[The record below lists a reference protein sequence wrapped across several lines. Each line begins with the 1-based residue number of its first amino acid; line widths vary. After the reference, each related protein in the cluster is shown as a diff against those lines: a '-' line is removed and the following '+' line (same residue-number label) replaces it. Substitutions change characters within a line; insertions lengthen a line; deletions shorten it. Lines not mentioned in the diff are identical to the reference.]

1 MNNHIYRRWPW
12 VKKIISI
19 ILVGFIVIW
28 TYNLF
33 IDNIIFK
40 EKVEE
45 EPYRG
50 IIRIWDIQRS
60 DVSTGSMYPWLKDRI
75 RAFEKN
81 NPGVYIEFIQT
92 DMESIYDAIKGQTDE
107 EELPDII
114 PVDSNFLYFDLL
126 EPLDEYFNEKDI
138 DGFKHQVLKSVTYEE
153 KIVAVPVAMSTNVLY
168 INLDKFH
175 ERGVS
180 PPVNGS
186 WTYEEFVDTLKQLNY
201 DSDGDG
207 IIDEYGFI
215 SYVGEGCYNIWS
227 IILSDG
233 AEFINPKR
241 LEYNFYGEKAIK
253 GLERLVRLKEEKV
266 VPDTFGTLSQNEAW
280 EMFYKDRKAAAIIT
294 GAWANNFLDSL
305 HKSGEGFNYDIAS
318 FPTGDKNLPI
328 ILSDDIFS
336 YGVVKNE
343 DSKKTAMC
351 AKFLKFLTADSNQRS
366 LEKVGLFTV
375 KRGIDD
381 MYLDN
386 PKMKKIEESLVYTEY
401 IPFIDNKKRI
411 DEIVQR
417 EIFNAILGNK
427 SSSDAIEDAKL
438 EIDKLSNKN

>member
-1 MNNHIYRRWPW
+1 VR
-12 VKKIISI
+12 KIISI
-19 ILVGFIVIW
+19 ILVGFIIVW

-33 IDNIIFK
+33 IDKIIFK

-60 DVSTGSMYPWLKDRI
+60 DVSTGSMYPWLKDII
-75 RAFEKN
+75 RAFEKT
-81 NPGVYIEFIQT
+81 NPGVYVEFEQT
-92 DMESIYDAIKGQTDE
+92 DMESIYDAIKGKTDE

-114 PVDSNFLYFDLL
+114 PVDSNFLYFNLL
-126 EPLDEYFNEKDI
+126 EPLDEYFSEEDI
-138 DGFKHQVLKSVTYEE
+138 DDFKDQVIKSVTYKE
-153 KIVAVPVAMSTNVLY
+153 KIVAVPIAMGTNVLY

-180 PPVNGS
+180 PPVDGS
-186 WTYEEFVDTLKQLNY
+186 WTYEEFIDALKQLNY

-207 IIDEYGFI
+207 IIDEYGFV
-215 SYVGEGCYNIWS
+215 SYVGIGNYNIWS
-227 IILSDG
+227 ILLSDG

-253 GLERLVRLKEEKV
+253 GFDKLMRLKEEKV
-266 VPDTFGTLSQNEAW
+266 VPDSFGTLSQNEAW

-305 HKSGEGFNYDIAS
+305 HKSGEGFNYDIVS
-318 FPTGDKNLPI
+318 FPTGDKNLPT

-336 YGVVKNE
+336 YGVVKSG
-343 DSKKTAMC
+343 DPKKIAMC
-351 AKFLKFLTADSNQRS
+351 MKFLKFLTADGNQRS
-366 LEKVGLFTV
+366 LEKLGLFTV
-375 KRGIDD
+375 KKGIDD

-386 PKMKKIEESLVYTEY
+386 PRMKKIEDTLVYTEY
-401 IPFIDNKKRI
+401 IPFIDNKRKI
-411 DEIVQR
+411 DEILQR
-417 EIFNAILGNK
+417 EILNVILENK
-427 SSSDAIEDAKL
+427 SSSNAVEDAKL
-438 EIDKLSNKN
+438 EIDMLSNKN

>member
-1 MNNHIYRRWPW
+1 MR
-12 VKKIISI
+12 KIISI
-19 ILVGFIVIW
+19 ILVGFILVW

-126 EPLDEYFNEKDI
+126 EPLDEYFDEKDI
-138 DGFKHQVLKSVTYEE
+138 DGFKHQVLKTVTYEG

-175 ERGVS
+175 ERGVF

-186 WTYEEFVDTLKQLNY
+186 WTYDEFVDVLKQLNY

-207 IIDEYGFI
+207 TIDEYGFV
-215 SYVGEGCYNIWS
+215 SYVGEGNYNIWG
-227 IILSDG
+227 ILLSDG
-233 AEFINPKR
+233 AE
-241 LEYNFYGEKAIK
+241 
-253 GLERLVRLKEEKV
+253 
-266 VPDTFGTLSQNEAW
+266 
-280 EMFYKDRKAAAIIT
+280 
-294 GAWANNFLDSL
+294 
-305 HKSGEGFNYDIAS
+305 
-318 FPTGDKNLPI
+318 
-328 ILSDDIFS
+328 
-336 YGVVKNE
+336 
-343 DSKKTAMC
+343 
-351 AKFLKFLTADSNQRS
+351 
-366 LEKVGLFTV
+366 
-375 KRGIDD
+375 
-381 MYLDN
+381 
-386 PKMKKIEESLVYTEY
+386 
-401 IPFIDNKKRI
+401 
-411 DEIVQR
+411 
-417 EIFNAILGNK
+417 
-427 SSSDAIEDAKL
+427 
-438 EIDKLSNKN
+438 

>member
-1 MNNHIYRRWPW
+1 MR
-12 VKKIISI
+12 KIISI
-19 ILVGFIVIW
+19 ILVGFIIVW

-33 IDNIIFK
+33 IDKIIFK

-60 DVSTGSMYPWLKDRI
+60 DISTGSMYPWLKDRI
-75 RAFEKN
+75 RAFEKR
-81 NPGVYIEFIQT
+81 NPGVYIEYVQT
-92 DMESIYDAIKGQTDE
+92 DMESIYNAINGKTDE

-114 PVDSNFLYFDLL
+114 PVDSNFLYFNLL
-126 EPLDEYFNEKDI
+126 EPLEEYFTDKEIED
-138 DGFKHQVLKSVTYEE
+138 FKHQVLKAVAYKE
-153 KIVAVPVAMSTNVLY
+153 KMVAVPVATSTNVLY
-168 INLDKFH
+168 LNLDKFH

-180 PPVNGS
+180 PPVNNS
-186 WTYEEFVDTLKQLNY
+186 WTYEEFIDTLKKLNY

-215 SYVGEGCYNIWS
+215 SYMGEGCYNIWS
-227 IILSDG
+227 ILLSDG

-253 GLERLVRLKEEKV
+253 GLERLVKLKKEEV
-266 VPDTFGTLSQNEAW
+266 VPPSFGVISQKEAW
-280 EMFYKDRKAAAIIT
+280 ELFYKEQKAAAIIT
-294 GAWANNFLDSL
+294 GAWANIFLDNL
-305 HKSGEGFNYDIAS
+305 YKSGEGFNYDIAN
-318 FPTGDKNLPI
+318 FPTGDKNLPV

-336 YGVVKNE
+336 YGVVKSK

-351 AKFLKFLTADSNQRS
+351 VKFLKFLTTDDNQRS
-366 LEKVGLFTV
+366 LENVGLFTV
-375 KRGIDD
+375 KRGIED

-401 IPFIDNKKRI
+401 IPFIDHK
-411 DEIVQR
+411 R
-417 EIFNAILGNK
+417 EIDAVVQEEILNVILGNK
-427 SSSDAIEDAKL
+427 SSSEAIEDAKSQ
-438 EIDKLSNKN
+438 IDNISNKK